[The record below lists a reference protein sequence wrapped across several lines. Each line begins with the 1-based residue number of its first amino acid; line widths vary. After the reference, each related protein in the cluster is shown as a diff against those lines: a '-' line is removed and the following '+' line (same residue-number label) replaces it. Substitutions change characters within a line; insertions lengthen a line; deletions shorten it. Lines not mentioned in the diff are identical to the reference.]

1 MKGGSKMDNIIAL
14 LKKLCD
20 ALDGLEPIIKIILC
34 IPALHL
40 VWALYRVFRSII
52 AKNAVGIVVSV
63 ILAFVP
69 IVWLADLIC
78 FVLMGKIWTVD

>member
-1 MKGGSKMDNIIAL
+1 MKGGSKMDDVTAS

-40 VWALYRVFRSII
+40 VWALYRVARSII
-52 AKNAVGIVVSV
+52 AKNTAGIVVSV
-63 ILAFVP
+63 ILAVIP

-78 FVLMGKIWTVD
+78 FVLMGKIWTID